1 VGRITI
7 AREPAPILFGALHLT
22 MHDTFDMDEL
32 FQHLVQTE
40 ASSAH
45 MHRAF
50 KEDRKHQKTFFFN
63 FEYYTIVGEDCKP
76 MDWYVNR
83 SV

>member
-1 VGRITI
+1 
-7 AREPAPILFGALHLT
+7 

-63 FEYYTIVGEDCKP
+63 FEYYTILGEDCKP
-76 MDWYVNR
+76 MDWYVN
-83 SV
+83 SWV